1 MTFFNAGKSY
11 FTKWLDFRTRS
22 SRSEFFLGILFV
34 MLASVFV
41 VLGVVLISSLF
52 NPLEMR
58 QVSGMTFIT
67 IGNLYF
73 SNILLIITQTFG
85 AIAGTSALVRRLHD
99 VDKSGWWCLMV
110 FTVVGTL
117 VVVYWQLKKGTEGE
131 NRFGLDPLRNIN
143 TKASY

>member
-1 MTFFNAGKSY
+1 
-11 FTKWLDFRTRS
+11 
-22 SRSEFFLGILFV
+22 
-34 MLASVFV
+34 
-41 VLGVVLISSLF
+41 
-52 NPLEMR
+52 MR
-58 QVSGMTFIT
+58 QISGMTFIT